1 MTDVST
7 TCTIWLCRNVSHC
20 QTVKPHS
27 PSRSYSTNLSVWDGN
42 NYWLWKCYFWH
53 SMGNRQNKLAEGR
66 CTSFLDTGTCLQGTD
81 WKLCVIVNWNCFVCL
96 FFLHKD
102 LPGTVCSVAT
112 INSREK
118 DSQGPWKIAVAYRTS
133 EKSPLATNLLE
144 FEVTMDILNG
154 KLNIFWQS
162 EHLFDWSYF

>member
-1 MTDVST
+1 
-7 TCTIWLCRNVSHC
+7 
-20 QTVKPHS
+20 
-27 PSRSYSTNLSVWDGN
+27 
-42 NYWLWKCYFWH
+42 
-53 SMGNRQNKLAEGR
+53 MGNRQNKLAEGK
-66 CTSFLDTGTCLQGTD
+66 CTSFLDTGTCLQA
-81 WKLCVIVNWNCFVCL
+81 LMENYALLSIEIVVVCL

-154 KLNIFWQS
+154 KLNIF
-162 EHLFDWSYF
+162 

>member
-1 MTDVST
+1 MSKRQSLSDYIHPDDHIPPTYPFAMEITTGDENGTFDTRWENYQISFQRGIVLLSLILGLVYRILVGNYVLLSLKLVLFVS
-7 TCTIWLCRNVSHC
+7 
-20 QTVKPHS
+20 
-27 PSRSYSTNLSVWDGN
+27 
-42 NYWLWKCYFWH
+42 
-53 SMGNRQNKLAEGR
+53 
-66 CTSFLDTGTCLQGTD
+66 
-81 WKLCVIVNWNCFVCL
+81 
-96 FFLHKD
+96 FFLYKD

-154 KLNIFWQS
+154 KLNIF
-162 EHLFDWSYF
+162 

>member
-1 MTDVST
+1 MKMLLLSLDG
-7 TCTIWLCRNVSHC
+7 
-20 QTVKPHS
+20 KP
-27 PSRSYSTNLSVWDGN
+27 T
-42 NYWLWKCYFWH
+42 
-53 SMGNRQNKLAEGR
+53 KLASRGELYFFPWY
-66 CTSFLDTGTCLQGTD
+66 CDLFTGHWL
-81 WKLCVIVNWNCFVCL
+81 KIVLLSIEIVFVCL

-133 EKSPLATNLLE
+133 EKRPLATNLLE

-154 KLNIFWQS
+154 KLNIF
-162 EHLFDWSYF
+162 

>member
-1 MTDVST
+1 MNLNHGLKSAMEITTGYENVTFDTRWETDKISLQRGSV
-7 TCTIWLCRNVSHC
+7 L
-20 QTVKPHS
+20 
-27 PSRSYSTNLSVWDGN
+27 LSLILGLVYRALIEN
-42 NYWLWKCYFWH
+42 HALL
-53 SMGNRQNKLAEGR
+53 SIE
-66 CTSFLDTGTCLQGTD
+66 
-81 WKLCVIVNWNCFVCL
+81 IVVVCL

-162 EHLFDWSYF
+162 EHLFDRSYF